1 MNTAKHTKK
10 KRNNTNCKLLQEH
23 RGCTLFCREKKLKNY
38 TKERADYE
46 NTQFIGQNTQK
57 LKFFGKKA
65 KVQNST
71 KSEKLASKTRGNRW
85 EKSQNHKK
93 MRKNA
98 TNCKKK
104 NVFVFSP
111 PFQGIGNGRLIESLV
126 IVHHSS
132 TLTNLEIIIWH
143 QQEVQEVL
151 LFMNQCR

>member
-1 MNTAKHTKK
+1 MQIASRAPRVHAFLPGKK
-10 KRNNTNCKLLQEH
+10 V
-23 RGCTLFCREKKLKNY
+23 KKLYKRTCRLWKHAIHWPKHPKIEIFWKKSQSSEFY
-38 TKERADYE
+38 KVGKTCK
-46 NTQFIGQNTQK
+46 QNP
-57 LKFFGKKA
+57 GKSLGKI
-65 KVQNST
+65 T
-71 KSEKLASKTRGNRW
+71 KS
-85 EKSQNHKK
+85 HKK

-151 LFMNQCR
+151 LFMNQCRWNHSILI